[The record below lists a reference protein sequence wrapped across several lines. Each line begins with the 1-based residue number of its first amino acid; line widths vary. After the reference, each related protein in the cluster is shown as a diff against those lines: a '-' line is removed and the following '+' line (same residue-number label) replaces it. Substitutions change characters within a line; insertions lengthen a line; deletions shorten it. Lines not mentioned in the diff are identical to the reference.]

1 MLRRHLSVL
10 MNPTTACNLRCR
22 YCYVAG
28 HRLQAGTRD
37 MDESDVRRI
46 WEWLAEYGDHVGC
59 REMKVLWFGGEPLL
73 PGVERLS
80 RFLDMQREILDP
92 GRFLVLNTVQSN
104 LLLVGEEH
112 VAFARKYLGGM
123 MGTSLEPFGTDRV
136 GPDGRDARPAIEER
150 ISFLQARGVR
160 VGVVSTLT
168 RGCEGTPEALY
179 DYMKSHRLSF
189 RVNRAHCPE
198 GGDPSRYLSLPEF
211 DDYILRLFDL
221 YTSDRDPAPI
231 EFLNFTVAMKGLLLD
246 EPLSCLGADST
257 RFRLSFAGGGVI
269 QSYCRKN
276 PVVVGDYRHDTPA
289 EVAERYASA
298 CSREQPAVCRS
309 CRYFGRVC
317 SGACFGEPGV
327 SCADSNCGYRSEFT
341 PKMLDYVSDYMRR
354 MGIASPEDVEEAVRG

>member
-10 MNPTTACNLRCR
+10 MNPTAACNLRCR

-28 HRLQAGTRD
+28 RRRRTADRD
-37 MDESDVRRI
+37 MDEEDVRRI
-46 WEWLAEYGDHVGC
+46 WKWLADYCAFAGC
-59 REMKVLWFGGEPLL
+59 HEIKVLWFGGEPLL
-73 PGVERLS
+73 AGIGRLS
-80 RFLDMQREILDP
+80 RFLDAQREILDP

-104 LLLVGEEH
+104 LLLAGDEL

-150 ISFLQARGVR
+150 IAFLQTRGIR

-168 RGCEGTPEALY
+168 KGNEGTPEALY

-198 GGDPSRYLSLPEF
+198 GGDPSRYLSLSEF

-257 RFRLSFAGGGVI
+257 RYRLSFAGGGVI

-276 PVVVGDYRHDTPA
+276 PMTIGDYRADTPA
-289 EVAERYASA
+289 EVAARYAAA
-298 CSREQPAVCRS
+298 CPSGQPESCRL
-309 CRYFGRVC
+309 CRYFGHVC

-327 SCADSNCGYRSEFT
+327 ACADSDCGYRSEFT

-354 MGIASPEDVEEAVRG
+354 MGIVRPEDVEEAVRG